1 MTRGF
6 LAVSA
11 ALLVTAIMLSPAM
24 GYTIC
29 SSANPSYTIGSGTP
43 YQYTMGSSGLQPYTI
58 GSGTPYQY
66 TMGSSGLQTYSIGSG
81 TPYQYKIDPSA
92 LQAYSI
98 GSGTPYQYTM
108 GSSGLQAYSI
118 GSGSPYQYSMGS
130 SVLQPYTIGMGT
142 PAAST
147 GTCEVTAPVT
157 AATKEPED
165 LAPEGEPEDLAPEG
179 EPEDLAPEGEPEDL
193 APEGEPEDLAPE
205 EPPAAPE
212 EPVLMNIVETAT
224 DAGNLNILVMAVEAA
239 GLADDLSGDGPFTVF
254 APTDDAFAMAADL
267 DMNDTEAL
275 TKILT
280 YHVALGEYMAADLA
294 NMPAVGT
301 LEGGDVTIT
310 VTEDGLMVNGAKIV
324 QEDVECSNG
333 VIQVIDAVLMPPVEE
348 SPVEESPVEEPPVE
362 EPPVDV

>member
-29 SSANPSYTIGSGTP
+29 SSANPS
-43 YQYTMGSSGLQPYTI
+43 YTI

-157 AATKEPED
+157 AATK
-165 LAPEGEPEDLAPEG
+165 
-179 EPEDLAPEGEPEDL
+179 EPEDL